1 MLKLFQVGFLK
12 IEPKDEV
19 EEQPAV
25 RYVSENEKSYE
36 FSIPKE
42 TQNDIL
48 LARNNLGYVKT
59 VKSWLNKSFHMKD
72 LGEIDY
78 ILGVNIQT
86 TRFEKFWSLSQET
99 DTQKILKRFRMYYYK
114 PMDNPIAR

>member
-1 MLKLFQVGFLK
+1 MKKYNENFVILSL
-12 IEPKDEV
+12 
-19 EEQPAV
+19 
-25 RYVSENEKSYE
+25 YVD
-36 FSIPKE
+36 
-42 TQNDIL
+42 DIL

-114 PMDNPIAR
+114 PMDNPIARGKILSLEICP